1 MINNVTLQIAE
12 KMRDRKTEEDEKT
25 DLIDSSTELVCSE
38 DIFSIIRRI
47 DNDLK
52 EAKEQHLNCKA
63 INKTIDELGG
73 LRATAMVAAVTKLNR
88 EVAERQ
94 A

>member
-1 MINNVTLQIAE
+1 MINTMTVQIAE
-12 KMRDRKTEEDEKT
+12 IVRDRKTEDEKT
-25 DLIDSSTELVCSE
+25 NLIDSSTELVCSE

-52 EAKEQHLNCKA
+52 EVKEQHLNCKV

-73 LRATAMVAAVTKLNR
+73 LCATAMVAQVLS
-88 EVAERQ
+88 
-94 A
+94 